1 MAFHVVLASMSQP
14 EGYRAERI
22 RLERF
27 NGADVG
33 GRPDSSTHV
42 PLISNTEQTA
52 GETEE
57 IQSGEKEKM
66 NFLKSLSF

>member
-42 PLISNTEQTA
+42 PLISNTEQQ
-52 GETEE
+52 GK
-57 IQSGEKEKM
+57 QKKYNLGKKR
-66 NFLKSLSF
+66 K